1 MACDRMTR
9 RNERLGLLFA
19 GLCAANGAFVPA
31 FAKLTTNAADPVF
44 VATITTLFGAL
55 FAALVLVVRREIGVL
70 VRRDVGPRFLL
81 VGTLGTTLG
90 FILFFSGAHRSTAID
105 TVVCLQSEPAYSL
118 LAAWMFLGHR
128 PTRRRITAI
137 GVLLAGIILAV
148 GGRGFG
154 SSRGVWL
161 VLATPL
167 CWQASHLVVLR
178 GLDDISPSILTG
190 ARYVYGGLLLALYWL
205 ATGGVA
211 QLPTAAALRYVL
223 PLLAI
228 QGLVLSYVGTLLWYQ
243 AITRIDLARATAIVV
258 PSIPLLSLGATFV
271 LLGEIPSVSQW
282 LGLLLTASGVLA
294 FVTAPHAAAPPVTA
308 PASLVG

>member
-55 FAALVLVVRREIGVL
+55 LAAPVLVARREIGVFL
-70 VRRDVGPRFLL
+70 RRGTGSLL
-81 VGTLGTTLG
+81 LLIGALGTTLA

-105 TVVCLQSEPAYSL
+105 TVICLQSEPAYSL
-118 LAAWMFLGHR
+118 LAAWIFLGHR
-128 PTRRRITAI
+128 PTRRRIIAI

-148 GGRGFG
+148 GGREFG
-154 SSRGVWL
+154 SSSGVWL

-190 ARYVYGGLLLALYWL
+190 ARYVHGGLLLALYWL
-205 ATGGVA
+205 ATGGAA
-211 QLPTAAALRYVL
+211 QLPTAAALTYVL

-258 PSIPLLSLGATFV
+258 PSIPVLSLGATFI
-271 LLGEIPSVSQW
+271 LLGEIPSISQW
-282 LGLLLTASGVLA
+282 LGLVLTASGVVA
-294 FVTAPHAAAPPVTA
+294 FVTAPHPAARPVTA
-308 PASLVG
+308 AASALG